1 MLYVVIFFSYMWFL
15 LDLSFGRTCLRI
27 TSAKFVQVVLCTAS
41 IVTVSEQM
49 LWCVPQYGLAVYC
62 SVYAVYLTMYD
73 ALVVV
78 PFKELLDLA
87 LSIWIVLI

>member
-1 MLYVVIFFSYMWFL
+1 VCVLLDRELSCLDALCCDLFFSYMWFL

-49 LWCVPQYGLAVYC
+49 LWCGFFHVFLNMGWLFI
-62 SVYAVYLTMYD
+62 
-73 ALVVV
+73 VV
-78 PFKELLDLA
+78 
-87 LSIWIVLI
+87 SMQCI

>member
-1 MLYVVIFFSYMWFL
+1 MWFL

-49 LWCVPQYGLAVYC
+49 LWCGFFRVFLNMGWLFIVVSMQY
-62 SVYAVYLTMYD
+62 
-73 ALVVV
+73 
-78 PFKELLDLA
+78 
-87 LSIWIVLI
+87 I